1 MNGIL
6 GIGEIPPPNKLTW
19 GRFSPSSSLRKMAEE
34 LGLTNPIVFI
44 GLLNVMSLLAI

>member
-6 GIGEIPPPNKLTW
+6 GIGEIPTHNKLTW

-34 LGLTNPIVFI
+34 FGLTTPFVFI
-44 GLLNVMSLLAI
+44 GLLNVTALLAI